1 MQEDVIFKGSKEG
14 LQLLLSETADFCNIL
29 QQLKEKLE
37 SAANFFTKG
46 CTVKVPGA
54 SRVLTIEEQSQLTSL
69 FADYGLQWKEVQ
81 DIPVQMEPPKNDHKP
96 QPMVIT
102 KTLRGGQEIS
112 YSGSVI
118 IMGDVN
124 PGAKVMAGGDIVVS
138 GACRGVAHAGAYG
151 DKDATIT
158 AKRLIASQLRIADVI
173 ARSPDNPDDLM
184 QPDYTETASIKNG
197 AVVIEPAKEQY
208 IFN

>member
-1 MQEDVIFKGSKEG
+1 MQEDVIFKGSKAG
-14 LQLLLSETADFCNIL
+14 LQLFLSETADFCNII

-46 CTVKVPGA
+46 CTVKVPSAG
-54 SRVLTIEEQSQLTSL
+54 RVLTTEQQQQLTLL
-69 FADYGLQWKEVQ
+69 FADYGLKWKEVQ
-81 DIPVQMEPPKNDHKP
+81 ETPVCAEQPKDENKP

-102 KTLRGGQEIS
+102 KTLRGGQEIM
-112 YSGSVI
+112 YSGSVVI
-118 IMGDVN
+118 IGDVN
-124 PGAKVMAGGDIVVS
+124 PGAKVTAGGDIVIS

-151 DKDATIT
+151 DTNATIT

-173 ARSPDNPDDLM
+173 ARSPDNPGDLM
-184 QPDYTETASIKNG
+184 QPDYTETASIKDG
-197 AVVIEPAKEQY
+197 AVIIEPAKEQY